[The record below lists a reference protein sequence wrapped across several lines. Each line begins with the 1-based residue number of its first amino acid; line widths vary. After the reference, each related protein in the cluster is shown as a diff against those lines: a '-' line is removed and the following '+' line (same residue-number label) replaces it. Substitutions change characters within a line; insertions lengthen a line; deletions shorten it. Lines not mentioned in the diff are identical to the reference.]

1 MKPIDLETARIL
13 VVAVFGLALFAAV
26 FAMASAPTIA
36 ASRLGMRG
44 LKRQRALRGNWS
56 TLEPLVRWLGV
67 RVSGLVPKDMRRGL
81 EKQIVLAGDY
91 LGLLPEE
98 YVSLTIVSLF
108 LGLGFGLVFGFV
120 AGSVAVFAIVG
131 AVLGAMLPYLQISG
145 EAQRRLKEI
154 GRGLPYVIDLMAL
167 GMSAGLDFPGA
178 VRQVVEKSSNPED
191 PLVDELTRLLNEVS
205 LGKTRRQALLDFAA
219 RAPAPA
225 VVEFVSALVQAEE
238 RGNPVSDVLQIQ
250 AGVSRM
256 KRTVAAEEG
265 AAKAGVKMVLPLF
278 LVFGAIMLLVVGPM
292 VLKVAAQAD

>member
-1 MKPIDLETARIL
+1 MQPIDLEKARML
-13 VVAVFGLALFAAV
+13 VVGAFGLALFAAV
-26 FAMASAPTIA
+26 FALASAPSIP

-67 RVSGLVPKDMRRGL
+67 RVSGILPRGLRRGL
-81 EKQIVLAGDY
+81 DRQLLLAGDY
-91 LGLLPEE
+91 LGMVPEE
-98 YVSLTIVSLF
+98 YVSLSIVSF
-108 LGLGFGLVFGFV
+108 VLGLGFGIVFGIV
-120 AGSVAVFAIVG
+120 AESVSVFAIVG
-131 AVLGAMLPYLQISG
+131 GVLGALLPYLQISG

-167 GMSAGLDFPGA
+167 AMSAGLDFPGA
-178 VRQVVEKSSNPED
+178 VRQVVQKSSNPED
-191 PLVDELTRLLNEVS
+191 PLVDELTRLLNELS

-238 RGNPVSDVLQIQ
+238 RGNPVSDVLSIQ

-256 KRTVAAEEG
+256 RRTVAAEES

-292 VLKVAAQAD
+292 VLKVASQTD

>member
-1 MKPIDLETARIL
+1 VKPIDLETARIL

-108 LGLGFGLVFGFV
+108 LGLGFGLLFGFL

-191 PLVDELTRLLNEVS
+191 PLVDELTRLLNELS

-256 KRTVAAEEG
+256 RRTVAAEEG